1 MKFIVRIIFL
11 LLLVNG
17 SLLYLHYN
25 DAGKAI
31 EKGDVQQSYSQEIEV
46 VNRANGL
53 YIRHHFTGLSD
64 SRFEIVWPKTS
75 TKRSCYL
82 NDGTECIRLNGDA
95 TAFVEGETDRQ
106 SIMYV
111 IPKDQ
116 TVEQSTLFENV
127 FAVLAQ
133 SHVASTMLHL
143 TDETGIG
150 GSWVTG
156 LRQLGNKKM
165 DLIDYSLYM
174 DSGVLTDLYWHK
186 DELSVLYSGDELSV
200 LGPDVKLRT
209 ADFKEADAA
218 LGNLGAPHST
228 IVVSDNAKRVDT
240 TRFIIS
246 ERLEIDGITDVLLVN
261 NIYEKYLISKEEPL
275 IAEVVTSLLSN
286 KIVGSEK
293 SREIVETLYD
303 NLSVKEIEQVIEV
316 LSDNKGQEIDAAYL
330 DHLIGDVMDIKT
342 SFISKNNDVGAA
354 LYPFVLEDRRKVTLS
369 GEEVSDISPIV
380 RDGKLLYPVT
390 KIMGELGY
398 EVSSNKQSLYIKNS
412 LRSFR
417 FPLKEKFYV
426 YNDRRY
432 NVKSILLEKIDDEF
446 YFDEAVFM
454 RVFLVEIKKT
464 TEAIDIVPIATFLE
478 GDAVN

>member
-25 DAGKAI
+25 DAGNAI
-31 EKGDVQQSYSQEIEV
+31 AKGDVQRSYSQEIEV
-46 VNRANGL
+46 VNRPNGL

-64 SRFEIVWPKTS
+64 SRFEIVWPKSS

-82 NDGTECIRLNGDA
+82 NDGTECIRLNDDA

-116 TVEQSTLFENV
+116 TMDQSTLYESV

-133 SHVASTMLHL
+133 SHVTSTMLHI

-156 LRQLGNKKM
+156 LKHLGNKKM

-200 LGPDVKLRT
+200 LGPDVKLGT
-209 ADFKEADAA
+209 ADFAEADAA
-218 LGNLGAPHST
+218 LSNIGADHST
-228 IVVSDNAKRVDT
+228 IVVSNDAKRVDT

-246 ERLEIDGITDVLLVN
+246 EKLETDGLIDVLLVN
-261 NIYEKYLISKEEPL
+261 NIYGKYLISKEERL

-293 SREIVETLYD
+293 SKELVETLYD
-303 NLSVKEIEQVIEV
+303 NLSVNEIEEV
-316 LSDNKGQEIDAAYL
+316 TEILRDNKGQEIDATYL
-330 DHLIGDVMDIKT
+330 DLLIGDTMDFKT
-342 SFISKNNDVGAA
+342 SFISKNNNPGVAIH
-354 LYPFVLEDRRKVTLS
+354 PFILEDRRKITLS
-369 GEEVSDISPIV
+369 GEEVSDVSPIIK
-380 RDGKLLYPVT
+380 DGKSLYPVT
-390 KIMGELGY
+390 KIMRELGY
-398 EVSSNKQSLYIKNS
+398 DVSSNKQSLYIKNS

-432 NVKSILLEKIDDEF
+432 NVKSTLFEKIDDEF
-446 YFDEAVFM
+446 YFDEAIFI

-464 TEAIDIVPIATFLE
+464 PEEIDIVPIATFAE